1 MRLVSG
7 KVLVL
12 FILMAGYGCNQKE
25 KNQDAGINEIED
37 LKTKQYAIQG
47 RQLYL
52 QYCANCHQKDG
63 SGLARLIPPLK
74 RADYM
79 LTDIERTI
87 RLIKYGI
94 KGEIQVNGITY
105 NQPMPGYPQLTA
117 IEIAQIST
125 YIYNVWGNKKGI
137 IETERVNNALKIK
150 SDTDIQ

>member
-12 FILMAGYGCNQKE
+12 FILLAGYGCNQNE
-25 KNQDAGINEIED
+25 KNPDAGIGEIED

-47 RQLYL
+47 QQLYL
-52 QYCANCHQKDG
+52 QYCANCHQEDG
-63 SGLARLIPPLK
+63 SGLARLIPPL
-74 RADYM
+74 RQADYM
-79 LTDIERTI
+79 LKDIERTI
-87 RLIKYGI
+87 RLIKHGI
-94 KGEIQVNGITY
+94 EGEIQVNGIIY
-105 NQPMPGYPQLTA
+105 NQPMPGYQHLTA

-125 YIYNVWGNKKGI
+125 YIFNVWGNKEGI